1 MPACRR
7 IIAAFVLVLCGSIP
21 VALAQDA
28 RATYL
33 ANEAVLLTSGDTAVL
48 FDPLFDNGFGQYQM
62 LPDEMEKALFAG
74 KPPFDGIDAVFVS
87 HAHGDHFSASLMLN
101 YLRAQPNVALYAPMQ
116 AVAALRSAAAS
127 GDAELF
133 DRVTGLALDVG
144 DAGTYL
150 QLDAIGI
157 SAVRI
162 PHSGW
167 PDRMTDIENIAFR
180 ITLDSSVSVVHL
192 GDAVV
197 SAEHFREQR
206 AFWHERSNTLALPPY
221 WFFLSDEG
229 KAILSSDLQAVH
241 AVGIHVP
248 EKMPDNPDERP
259 VELRGYDLFTEPGQ
273 SRPVAE
279 REGIRND

>member
-1 MPACRR
+1 MRQRAGFFT
-7 IIAAFVLVLCGSIP
+7 ALVLVLSTSGIT
-21 VALAQDA
+21 AHAQDDA

-62 LPDEMEKALFAG
+62 VPKETEAALFAG
-74 KPPFDGIDAVFVS
+74 IPPFDGIDAVFVS
-87 HAHGDHFSASLMLN
+87 HAHGDHFSASLMLD
-101 YLRAQPNVALYAPMQ
+101 YLRAQPDVALYAPMQ
-116 AVAALRSAAAS
+116 AVAALRGAAS
-127 GDAELF
+127 GSDAALF
-133 DRVTGLALDVG
+133 DRVTGLALEVG
-144 DAGTYL
+144 DAGINL
-150 QLDAIGI
+150 QLEGFNI

-180 ITLDSSVSVVHL
+180 ITLGSSVSVVHL

-197 SAEHFREQR
+197 SGEHFREQR
-206 AFWHERSNTLALPPY
+206 DFWRQRSNTLALPPY

-229 KAILSSDLQAVH
+229 NAILDSELKAIR

-248 EKMPDNPDERP
+248 EAMPDDPAQRP
-259 VELRGYDLFTEPGQ
+259 AELHGHDLFTEPGQ
-273 SRPVAE
+273 SRQIAE
-279 REGIRND
+279 R